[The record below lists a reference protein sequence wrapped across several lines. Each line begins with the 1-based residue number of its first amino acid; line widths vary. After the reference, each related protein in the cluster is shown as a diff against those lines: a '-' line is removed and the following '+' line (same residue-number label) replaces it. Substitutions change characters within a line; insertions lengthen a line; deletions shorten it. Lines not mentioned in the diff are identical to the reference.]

1 MDVDPTIVFCP
12 MNEYPTNVCNVF
24 DDAYVCVSLTTLRSI
39 LHDDVCLIDVAKS
52 DKEDYQNDLNS
63 WLRFGCVSVSIP

>member
-1 MDVDPTIVFCP
+1 MDVDPTIVPCP
-12 MNEYPTNVCNVF
+12 MNEYPTNVCM
-24 DDAYVCVSLTTLRSI
+24 SLTTLRSI

-52 DKEDYQNDLNS
+52 DKEDYQHDLNS

>member
-1 MDVDPTIVFCP
+1 VFCP

-52 DKEDYQNDLNS
+52 
-63 WLRFGCVSVSIP
+63 